1 MGLVLLEKGDTVY
14 YPHPMNFTPNDRPM
28 TVLDRR
34 VYFHNSGKIYI
45 RYLFDGLLE
54 QMVREMHENI
64 ENDFD
69 NVICVYGREGSGKSV
84 LSYWI
89 LKKFCPDFDL
99 EECYVPSFEDLLT
112 KIHDSNAREGA
123 IFWLDEATNLASN
136 RDWMNVDN
144 KTFIK
149 ILEIFRSRK
158 WTLILCIPD
167 INRLDKYLREQ
178 RIRCI
183 LHTEIL
189 DWDGNPNKT
198 RGYAELRRVDVQSN
212 NFRAEQVIGYL
223 KFPDIPAE
231 DKAKYLAVKKSTQ
244 EDIIEEMYEKKNRR
258 SGRDTA
264 GGKALRAMLLE
275 KREAGM
281 SVKELS
287 AEYGLAEQTIMNYC
301 RQARRERG
309 DSDEEE

>member
-1 MGLVLLEKGDTVY
+1 MGRIVLEKGDKVY
-14 YPHPMNFTPNDRPM
+14 YPHPLNLTPNDRPM
-28 TVLDRR
+28 TVADRMIHF
-34 VYFHNSGKIYI
+34 YPSGKIYI
-45 RYLFDGLLE
+45 RYLLDGLLD
-54 QMVREMHENI
+54 QLVREMHENV

-69 NVICVYGREGSGKSV
+69 NVIGIWGREGTAKST
-84 LSYWI
+84 LGYWV
-89 LKKFCPDFDL
+89 LKKFCPDFDM
-99 EECYVPSFEDLLT
+99 EQCYVPSFEDLLK

-123 IFWLDEATNLASN
+123 VFWLDEATNLASN

-178 RIRCI
+178 RIRYT

-189 DWDGNPNKT
+189 DWESNPNKM

-212 NFRAEQVIGYL
+212 FRSEQVVGYL
-223 KFPDIPAE
+223 KFPDIPPE
-231 DKAKYLAVKKSTQ
+231 DKAKYLAIKKSTQ

-258 SGRDTA
+258 SGRDSA
-264 GGKALRAMLLE
+264 GGKALRRLLLQR
-275 KREAGM
+275 KEAGM
-281 SVKELS
+281 SI
-287 AEYGLAEQTIMNYC
+287 AEIAAETGLAEQTVKQYC
-301 RQARRERG
+301 SMARRERG
-309 DSDEEE
+309 DKDED